1 MSKRFD
7 SGRIE
12 TVLAAI
18 VLLAVIGL
26 FVRFQLVEKDA
37 APEPAQ
43 IETRAASEPASS
55 SDSVRRSSPPDD
67 S

>member
-1 MSKRFD
+1 MSSSKFD

-26 FVRFQLVEKDA
+26 FVRFQLVDA
-37 APEPAQ
+37 NTPPEPAQ
-43 IETRAASEPASS
+43 IETPVVAEPTSIH
-55 SDSVRRSSPPDD
+55 
-67 S
+67 